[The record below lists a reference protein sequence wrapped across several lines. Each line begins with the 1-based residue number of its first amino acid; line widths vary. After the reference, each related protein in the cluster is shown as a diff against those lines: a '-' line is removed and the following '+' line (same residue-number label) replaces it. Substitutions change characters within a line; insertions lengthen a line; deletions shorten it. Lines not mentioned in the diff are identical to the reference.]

1 MGTRNLTVIIKDNT
15 VKLSQYGQWDG
26 YFSCTGVKF
35 LNFVNTCLLD
45 RKHGKGRRLKTTT
58 RLDEFKE
65 IVDNLIQ
72 ATPEYLDKVDK
83 TYKEM
88 VNIKDVVIPFSL
100 MFPQFCRDTGVEILY
115 ILDRIK
121 YDVRDNKFAVVVDT
135 DIMCIQY
142 INVIDLDNDSIYM
155 LTCDNFNTDA
165 ELEVSNKIVNR
176 LFTNK
181 GFACYYAS
189 KISEVKS
196 VKEISKH
203 VKEIGLN

>member
-1 MGTRNLTVIIKDNT
+1 MGTRNLTVIIKDNA

-35 LNFVNTCLLD
+35 LNFVRENLID
-45 RKHGKGRRLKTTT
+45 RKHGKGRRLKTTV

-65 IVDNLIQ
+65 VVDNLIQ
-72 ATPEYLDKVDK
+72 ATSEYLDKVDK
-83 TYKEM
+83 AYKEM
-88 VNIKDVVIPFSL
+88 QNVNSTVIPFSL
-100 MFPQFCRDTGVEILY
+100 MFPQFCRDTGVEILNL
-115 ILDRIK
+115 INNAR
-121 YDVRDNKFAVVVDT
+121 YDIRDNKFAVVVDT

-165 ELEVSNKIVNR
+165 ELEVSNEIVNN

-181 GFACYYAS
+181 GFACYYTS

-196 VKEISKH
+196 VKEVSKH